1 MDIMGSMAR
10 SKKTKIESA
19 ADVDGRDLYKGDTVV
34 TLSDQMSARISD
46 LAEDGGME
54 FVCLR
59 PLHRPYGKGT
69 WHSADRVK
77 LLSRKKR

>member
-1 MDIMGSMAR
+1 MAR
-10 SKKTKIESA
+10 SKKKKIESA
-19 ADVDGRDLYKGDTVV
+19 KDIDGRILEKGDTVV

-59 PLHRPYGKGT
+59 PLHLPYGRGT
-69 WHSADRVK
+69 WDSADRVK
-77 LLSRKKR
+77 LLSKKK